1 MSRNT
6 QIRLLVIS
14 IFLIALSAVL
24 LSIPEPTRKP
34 SRGADSRKAESVRRP
49 YVSEIIDGDTFE
61 LSDGRT
67 IRLIGVDTPE
77 TDMPLYGE
85 AVTFAESLLMGKQI
99 NIEFDRE
106 DRDKYGRF
114 LVYAYLDSNFV
125 NEMIIGSGLGIVYLF
140 ESNLGHAGALIE
152 SQKKARAANLGIWS
166 LPAPSPEDYYVNI
179 EGSYRF
185 HRPLCIA
192 IKATDPEKRHIYYS
206 REELLDKGFSP
217 CRNCRP

>member
-1 MSRNT
+1 M
-6 QIRLLVIS
+6 
-14 IFLIALSAVL
+14 SAVL
-24 LSIPEPTRKP
+24 IAVSVVFLSIPEPVKTP
-34 SRGADSRKAESVRRP
+34 APDLDSQRDIP
-49 YVSEIIDGDTFE
+49 DGGQYISEIIDGDTFK

-77 TDMPLYGE
+77 TEMPFYAE
-85 AVTFAESLLMGKQI
+85 AVAFAESLLMRKQI
-99 NIEFDRE
+99 STEFDEE

-125 NEMIIGSGLGIVYLF
+125 NELIIRRGLGIVYLF
-140 ESNLGHAGALIE
+140 ESNLKSASLLIE
-152 SQKKARAANLGIWS
+152 AQKEARAANLGIWS
-166 LPAPSPEDYYVNI
+166 LPDPAPEDYYVNI

-185 HRPLCIA
+185 HRPLCMA
-192 IKATDPEKRHIYYS
+192 IKRSDPEKRRVYYS